1 MVAIYVN
8 LVLQGKRNIEQVPAK
23 WRAEVVKKLQEL
35 QELNNNVGN
44 T

>member
-8 LVLQGKRNIEQVPAK
+8 LVLQGKRTIEQVPAK
-23 WRAEVVKKLQEL
+23 WRAEVEKKLQEL
-35 QELNNNVGN
+35 GNNDGN

>member
-8 LVLQGKRNIEQVPAK
+8 LVLQGKRTIEQVPVK
-23 WRAEVVKKLQEL
+23 WRAEVEKKL
-35 QELNNNVGN
+35 QELNNNDGN